1 MATGTVSSGQTAS
14 GCEAL
19 SEPVSEAH
27 TRLWDTGVF
36 FATAPPIAVVDAS
49 SINPDNFLSTV
60 MRGWCETRQH
70 SDGAAIAGGD
80 CDDVCG
86 NRTVVAAG
94 GDCDDVCG
102 NRAVVAAGGDCD
114 DACARGVGVVPS
126 GEVAGPAEPTQALQT
141 RQQTPTRRPV
151 PVLLR

>member
-1 MATGTVSSGQTAS
+1 MATGTVSSGQSAS

-36 FATAPPIAVVDAS
+36 FAVAPPIAVVDAS
-49 SINPDNFLSTV
+49 SINPDDFLSTV
-60 MRGWCETRQH
+60 MRGWCETRKH
-70 SDGAAIAGGD
+70 SDGAAITGRE

-86 NRTVVAAG
+86 SRAVAVAACG
-94 GDCDDVCG
+94 GCDDVC
-102 NRAVVAAGGDCD
+102 
-114 DACARGVGVVPS
+114 ARSVGVVAG
-126 GEVAGPAEPTQALQT
+126 GEVARPAEPTQALQT